1 MSGAQSRLSF
11 PIVIWMMNG
20 VRERR
25 NIKRGRTKLEE
36 REGRRRKEGGR
47 GGTVVIIAG
56 MNYVNN
62 QWIVC
67 FP

>member
-1 MSGAQSRLSF
+1 MDDERRD
-11 PIVIWMMNG
+11 G

-47 GGTVVIIAG
+47 EA
-56 MNYVNN
+56 
-62 QWIVC
+62 Q
-67 FP
+67 